1 MLDSLSVKF
10 THFCWQSKNV
20 FTIYTLSISLIDS
33 NQKLE
38 GIAMTEKFKGNIRS
52 GLQTSPWIILGS
64 TTILLIVVMV
74 LAYQNTNR
82 ERRYMSELLSA
93 KGAALI
99 RAVEAG
105 ARTGMMGMMWG
116 GRQIQQL
123 LEETARLPDVRY
135 MAVIDQSGLSVAHS
149 DLSKINQ
156 PFDPNRQ
163 ITHLGPHEHENWE
176 LVTLDNGRRIFE
188 VHRHFRPLNSD
199 GQKSVGHMQGMMQ
212 RRRMMMESSDD
223 WFSPEKRRQ
232 LLIIVGMD
240 VTPFEEAIRSDI
252 QTTVILSVVMI
263 LLGFGGFISL
273 FWLHSYR
280 AARRSLHDTSV
291 FANEVVSH
299 LPVGLIATD
308 RSGRV
313 TFFNSAAEQI
323 TDLDKDSIQNHKP
336 DEILPGGL
344 CGIQEQLD
352 QRERVTERE
361 MECSFAPDKT
371 IPLSISA
378 ARIANESGEFLGQV
392 LIMRDLSEVRRLQD
406 EVRRQEKL
414 AAMGGLAAGVAH
426 EVRNPLSSIKALATY
441 FTGQF
446 EDGSESN
453 EAAKVMVQEVDRLNR
468 VITELLEFSR
478 PTDLK
483 RQASDV
489 GQLISRSIQLV
500 QQDAANKRIDIKVNT
515 ADDICSAWIDPDRLT
530 QCLLNLYLNAIQA
543 MEEGGTL
550 TVTCEPGEAGNF
562 SIVVSDTG
570 NGISGDRLDKIFDP
584 YYTTKSKGTGLGLA
598 IVQKIVEA
606 NGGGTAVHSSKGEGT
621 SFSISIPCWHEEADG
636 GQNDTA

>member
-1 MLDSLSVKF
+1 M
-10 THFCWQSKNV
+10 
-20 FTIYTLSISLIDS
+20 
-33 NQKLE
+33 
-38 GIAMTEKFKGNIRS
+38 
-52 GLQTSPWIILGS
+52 QTSPWIIVGS
-64 TTILLIVVMV
+64 TAILLIVVMV
-74 LAYQNTNR
+74 LAFQNTNR
-82 ERRYMSELLSA
+82 ERRYMSQLLSA

-123 LEETARLPDVRY
+123 LEETGRLPDVRY
-135 MAVIDQSGLSVAHS
+135 MAVIDQSGHTLAHS
-149 DLSKINQ
+149 DPSKIEQ
-156 PFDPNRQ
+156 PFDPSRR

-176 LVTLDNGRRIFE
+176 LVTLDNGQRIFE
-188 VHRHFRPLNSD
+188 VHRHFRPINLDSD
-199 GQKSVGHMQGMMQ
+199 ERFRHMQGMM
-212 RRRMMMESSDD
+212 RRHRMMEQSDD
-223 WFSPEKRRQ
+223 WFSPERRRQ

-252 QTTVILSVVMI
+252 QTTVILSVVML

-280 AARRSLHDTSV
+280 VARRSLQDTST

-308 RSGRV
+308 RSGKV
-313 TFFNSAAEQI
+313 TFFNAAAEQI
-323 TDLDKDSIQNHKP
+323 TGLYRGLIQHQKP
-336 DEILPGGL
+336 DELLPEGL
-344 CGIQEQLD
+344 CGVQKQLD
-352 QRERVTERE
+352 QGEIVTEQE
-361 MECSFAPDKT
+361 MECFFAPNKT

-378 ARIANESGEFLGQV
+378 VRIANESGEFLGQV

-426 EVRNPLSSIKALATY
+426 EVRNPLSSIKALAT
-441 FTGQF
+441 FFAGQF
-446 EDGSESN
+446 EDDSESH

-483 RQASDV
+483 RQSSDV
-489 GQLISRSIQLV
+489 GQLISHSIQLV
-500 QQDAANKRIDIKVNT
+500 QQDATNKHINIKVNT
-515 ADDICSAWIDPDRLT
+515 ADDICTAWVDPDRLT

-543 MEEGGTL
+543 MEDGGTL
-550 TVTCEPGEAGNF
+550 TVTCKPGEAGNF
-562 SIVVSDTG
+562 IIVVSDTG
-570 NGISGDRLDKIFDP
+570 TGIPGDQLDKVFDP

-606 NGGGTAVHSSKGEGT
+606 HGGDTTVRSTSDEGT
-621 SFSISIPCWHEEADG
+621 SFSINIPCKREE
-636 GQNDTA
+636 TAGEQHDNT

>member
-1 MLDSLSVKF
+1 MLGIITIKKLKGKTMTDI
-10 THFCWQSKNV
+10 SKG
-20 FTIYTLSISLIDS
+20 SIH
-33 NQKLE
+33 
-38 GIAMTEKFKGNIRS
+38 S
-52 GLQTSPWIILGS
+52 GMKTSPWIILGS
-64 TTILLIVVMV
+64 TAILLIVVMV
-74 LAYQNTNR
+74 LAFQNTNR
-82 ERRYMSELLSA
+82 ERRYMSQLLSA

-99 RAVEAG
+99 RAIEAG

-116 GRQIQQL
+116 GQQIQRL

-135 MAVIDQSGLSVAHS
+135 MAVIDQTGRAVAHS
-149 DLSKINQ
+149 DLSKIDQ
-156 PFDPNRQ
+156 QFDPNRK

-176 LVTLDNGRRIFE
+176 LVTLNNGQRIFE

-199 GQKSVGHMQGMMQ
+199 NDERLGHMQGML
-212 RRRMMMESSDD
+212 RRQGMMMEGSDD

-252 QTTVILSVVMI
+252 QTTVILSVVML

-273 FWLHSYR
+273 FWMHSYR
-280 AARRSLHDTSV
+280 IARQSMKDTSA
-291 FANEVVSH
+291 FAHEVVSH

-323 TDLDKDSIQNHKP
+323 TDLDKHLIENQKP
-336 DEILPGGL
+336 DELLPEGL
-344 CGIQEQLD
+344 CGVQKKLD
-352 QRERVTERE
+352 QGKIVTELE
-361 MECSFAPDKT
+361 MECTFAPNKVL
-371 IPLSISA
+371 PVSVSA
-378 ARIANESGEFLGQV
+378 ARITNQDGEFLGQV
-392 LIMRDLSEVRRLQD
+392 FIMRDLSEIRRLQD

-426 EVRNPLSSIKALATY
+426 EVRNPLSSIKALAT
-441 FTGQF
+441 FFAGQF
-446 EDGSESN
+446 DDGSESH

-483 RQASDV
+483 RQASV
-489 GQLISRSIQLV
+489 VRLLISRSIQLV
-500 QQDAANKRIDIKVNT
+500 QQDATNKSIDISVKT
-515 ADDICSAWIDPDRLT
+515 EDDICSAWIDPDRFT

-543 MEEGGTL
+543 MENGGTL
-550 TVTCEPGEAGNF
+550 TVKSAVGEAEKVK
-562 SIVVSDTG
+562 IVVSDTG
-570 NGISGDRLDKIFDP
+570 RGISPEQINKIFDP

-598 IVQKIVEA
+598 IVQKIIEA
-606 NGGGTAVHSSKGEGT
+606 HGGQIEVNSTIDKGT
-621 SFSISIPCWHEEADG
+621 SFLISIPCEHIETVE
-636 GQNDTA
+636 GQNGNA